1 MTVPLWV
8 CLATHAQS
16 TQDNKV
22 SISLQFLKENLKDE
36 VDFSLPADK
45 YQRFLQIDTIIL
57 GVCSQECP
65 NYRK

>member
-1 MTVPLWV
+1 MKVFYKMTVPLWV

-36 VDFSLPADK
+36 VDFF
-45 YQRFLQIDTIIL
+45 YQQINIKGFFKLIL
-57 GVCSQECP
+57 SF
-65 NYRK
+65 

>member
-1 MTVPLWV
+1 MKVFYKMAVPLWM

-36 VDFSLPADK
+36 VDFF
-45 YQRFLQIDTIIL
+45 YQQINIKGFFKLIL
-57 GVCSQECP
+57 SF
-65 NYRK
+65 

>member
-1 MTVPLWV
+1 MKVFYKMTVPLWM

-36 VDFSLPADK
+36 VDFF
-45 YQRFLQIDTIIL
+45 YQQINIKGFFKLIL
-57 GVCSQECP
+57 SF
-65 NYRK
+65 